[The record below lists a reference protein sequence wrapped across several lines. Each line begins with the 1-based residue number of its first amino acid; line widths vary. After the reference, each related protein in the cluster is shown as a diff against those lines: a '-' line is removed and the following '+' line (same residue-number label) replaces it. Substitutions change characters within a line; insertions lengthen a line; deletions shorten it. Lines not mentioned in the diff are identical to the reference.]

1 MKDKPPNPI
10 KTTPPP
16 KKTVSE
22 KSQYFQ
28 KGVPL
33 LSETMQGVEF
43 LDKEEGQCFLTT
55 DNGLCTNRCY
65 SSTTLWPHRI
75 MLCVSKREP
84 VH

>member
-1 MKDKPPNPI
+1 MNDKPPNPI

-33 LSETMQGVEF
+33 LSETM
-43 LDKEEGQCFLTT
+43 
-55 DNGLCTNRCY
+55 
-65 SSTTLWPHRI
+65 
-75 MLCVSKREP
+75 
-84 VH
+84 